1 MSKFRT
7 RMRGVGRTPAGFS
20 FGAHA
25 TARHILVVAE
35 AADAVG
41 AGAAVEAGVDAVL
54 LRRADALGGTRAKG
68 VAGLWLEAADAAAV
82 TQARDDGADFFVFDD
97 GRAAASALTPTEIGR
112 VLVLG
117 PDQDA
122 ERLRTVAA
130 LDLDAVLVEAV
141 PGPLTVRDQLALRR
155 VAMLT
160 GAPLLI
166 AAAGEPDTASLTA
179 WRDAGALAVLVTG
192 DAAALRR
199 AVAAADAV
207 PAPPRRDQR
216 EGGLPL
222 VGTPAGGGHHH
233 HDDDDD
239 DDDDR

>member
-7 RMRGVGRTPAGFS
+7 RMRSVGRAPAGFAVA
-20 FGAHA
+20 GRA
-25 TARHILVVAE
+25 TARQILVVAE
-35 AADAVG
+35 AADAAA
-41 AGAAVEAGVDAVL
+41 AGAAVEAGADAIL
-54 LRRADALGGTRAKG
+54 LRRSDALSAAASG
-68 VAGLWLEAADAAAV
+68 VAGLRLEDADADAV
-82 TQARDDGADFFVFDD
+82 TQARAAGADFFVFDD
-97 GRAAASALTPTEIGR
+97 GRAAASALTPTDIGR
-112 VLVLG
+112 VLILG
-117 PDQDA
+117 PDQDT

-130 LDLDAVLVEAV
+130 IDLDAVIVEAA
-141 PGPLTVRDQLALRR
+141 PGAMTVRDQLALRR

-179 WRDAGALAVLVTG
+179 WRDAGALAILVSG
-192 DAAALRR
+192 DAAAVRR

-207 PAPPRRDQR
+207 PAPPRREDR
-216 EGGLPL
+216 ERATPL
-222 VGTPAGGGHHH
+222 IGAPRGGGHT